1 MAASNINVGLGIGLS
16 GKLDATNRIFA
27 AEQAEEQY
35 KRKMNIASQK
45 EKDDQVEQVKR
56 AILTEKGKFD
66 PLVSPKANEDIANTL
81 LAITNAKAQN
91 PTGYINDAYRLF
103 GDLRSRLDDYNTTSA
118 QLADLRSL
126 NEKQKKGVYI
136 SKSQQAAY
144 DEIGKAKNYDEWIA
158 SLSRKGI
165 GDDFFSI
172 DPSTGKMITNYV
184 VADDPTKFAQNI
196 FNQRKNEVLDVIET
210 KNIER
215 AGKKVDELRTITG
228 IPRTRKEAN
237 DITEKKITRLRSSVG
252 VQPVYSGEDI
262 AENYLSDPARR
273 LQYTDRFPETKGM
286 DDIQLINHFLDNFY
300 EPYKPYK
307 ESSRYFNPA
316 SKQEINI
323 NMGDDSP
330 SREFRYLKKRTT
342 IPDLINK
349 AGLITEGTAYANIPV
364 SAAEAQSY
372 LSNELIDPTTGES
385 LNKSTTK
392 KANSTETVN
401 TKEKLKEAL
410 NTDKNKKIQF
420 GSIYTIRVATAK
432 DGTKR
437 YLGPTGK
444 PVSGE
449 SVSYEAMVEASFSDI
464 TFTPEL
470 KELSRKTILW
480 PLSDATRILNNQPMK
495 SSSRASW
502 NAALSEIEAHVKI
515 LNGQVK

>member
-1 MAASNINVGLGIGLS
+1 MAESNINVGLGIGLS

-35 KRKMNIASQK
+35 KRKLNITAQK

-91 PTGYINDAYRLF
+91 PTSYINDAYRLF

-196 FNQRKNEVLDVIET
+196 FNQRKNEVLDVVET

-215 AGKKVDELRTITG
+215 AGKKIDEVRTITG
-228 IPRTRKEAN
+228 IPRTREEAQK
-237 DITEKKITRLRSSVG
+237 ITEEKIKRTRSSVG

-286 DDIQLINHFLDNFY
+286 DDIQLTNHFLDNFY

-323 NMGDDSP
+323 SVGSGVG
-330 SREFRYLKKRTT
+330 SRAFTYIKEKT
-342 IPDLINK
+342 ILPDLAEGKGIQVEGSAYSNIGISAK
-349 AGLITEGTAYANIPV
+349 SAG
-364 SAAEAQSY
+364 SY
-372 LSNELIDPTTGES
+372 LNNKVINAKTGKSLTVGEKDGLTKTINSN
-385 LNKSTTK
+385 
-392 KANSTETVN
+392 
-401 TKEKLKEAL
+401 
-410 NTDKNKKIQF
+410 KNKNVTF
-420 GSIYTIRVATAK
+420 GSIYTIKVATK
-432 DGTKR
+432 SDGTKR
-437 YLGPTGK
+437 YLKPEDK

-449 SVSYEAMVEASFSDI
+449 TVKYEPVVEASFSDLDFEPTIEKI
-464 TFTPEL
+464 TT
-470 KELSRKTILW
+470 KTIFW
-480 PLSDATRILNNQPMK
+480 PLSDAKRIIGNQVMNKETRSSWDALLKEVELHSNALNK
-495 SSSRASW
+495 SIGKV
-502 NAALSEIEAHVKI
+502 E
-515 LNGQVK
+515 